1 MTSELSKIEDPQMPD
16 IPAVVEGD
24 DDATPEEP
32 AQAVTTPWWHAR
44 KWAVVQLIISLVLL
58 GTFWAGSRP
67 APYALLSA
75 GPTID
80 VSSGVESSRARLYK
94 STGEIRLVT
103 VFVSSSNWREYVWS
117 KMPWSDTGSL
127 KVDLSPTNREASQA
141 DMTSSHDTAAMI
153 AEQYVFGSLK
163 SMKPAGAVVLD
174 SLFGGPAQ
182 SAGVLTGDVILKVNG
197 ESVLT
202 AADVVAAVS
211 GKTVSVELSRDGTT
225 QEIDIPLKNGKIGV
239 VVSNYYSGEPLIN
252 TFTAEVGGASAG
264 LAMTLAF
271 IDSLTPGDLT
281 NGDHL
286 AATGVIMPDGSIG
299 MVDGVQY
306 KARGAARDG
315 ATLLLV
321 PKGNKETVKNPSLPL
336 YEVST
341 IQEAVDFLC
350 DRGSNDAICEMGNS

>member
-1 MTSELSKIEDPQMPD
+1 MVTSELPEIKDSSSDEIALDTGP
-16 IPAVVEGD
+16 
-24 DDATPEEP
+24 DATPETEIE
-32 AQAVTTPWWHAR
+32 ASQSTPWWHAR

-80 VSSGVESSRARLYK
+80 VSSGVESTGTRLYK
-94 STGEIRLVT
+94 SAGEIRLVT

-117 KMPWSDTGSL
+117 KMPWSETGSL
-127 KVDLSPTNREASQA
+127 KVELSPSNRQAAEA
-141 DMTSSHDTAAMI
+141 DMTSSHDTAAMV

-174 SLFGGPAQ
+174 ALYGGPAQ
-182 SAGVLTGDVILKVNG
+182 SAGVLPGDVILKING
-197 ESVLT
+197 DKVLT
-202 AADVVAAVS
+202 AADVVAAVK
-211 GKTVSVELSRDGTT
+211 GETVSVEISRDGGTN
-225 QEIDIPLKNGKIGV
+225 EIDIPLKDGKIGV
-239 VVSNYYSGEPLIN
+239 VVSNYYSGKPLVN

-271 IDSLTPGDLT
+271 IDAMTPGDLT
-281 NGDHL
+281 HGDHL

-306 KARGAARDG
+306 KAKGAKRDG
-315 ATLLLV
+315 ATLLMV
-321 PKGNKETVKNPSLPL
+321 PKGNKASVENPALPL
-336 YEVST
+336 QEVAT
-341 IQEAVDFLC
+341 ISEAVDFLC
-350 DRGSNDAICEMGNS
+350 SRGSNDAICETEAS

>member
-1 MTSELSKIEDPQMPD
+1 MTSELPEIEDPQMPD

-24 DDATPEEP
+24 DDAAPVEP
-32 AQAVTTPWWHAR
+32 TQDGTTPWWHAR
-44 KWAVVQLIISLVLL
+44 KWAVAQLLISLALL

-67 APYALLSA
+67 SPYALLSA

-80 VSSGVESSRARLYK
+80 VSSGVESSRTRLYK

-127 KVDLSPTNREASQA
+127 KVDLNPTNREASQA

-174 SLFGGPAQ
+174 ALFGGPAQ
-182 SAGVLTGDVILKVNG
+182 SAGVLTGDVILQVNG
-197 ESVLT
+197 KSVST
-202 AADVVAAVS
+202 AAELVAVVQ
-211 GKTVSVELSRDGTT
+211 GETVNIELSRGGVIK
-225 QEIDIPLKNGKIGV
+225 EIQIPLKKGKIGV
-239 VVSNYYSGEPLIN
+239 VVSNYYSGKPLVN

-321 PKGNKETVKNPSLPL
+321 PKGNKESVKDPELPL

-350 DRGSNDAICEMGNS
+350 DRGSDDAICEMENS